1 MREEQPEEGWDG
13 ESERKKGRDAQF
25 DLEKDPHGLSRR
37 QGNIQPQPVEDLS

>member
-25 DLEKDPHGLSRR
+25 DLEKDPHGLSRADR
-37 QGNIQPQPVEDLS
+37 ATSSPSP